1 MPLNKGGH
9 QRAKPHHADYVL
21 KPRGDEKQT
30 KIQDFL
36 VLHNDLRQNIIDI
49 MKMVFFTFSS

>member
-49 MKMVFFTFSS
+49 FFTF